1 MLEQKIAQA
10 NAWIDELAPQLWQL
24 SDAIYDHPEVG
35 PNEVYASGLLTDYLE
50 QQGFTVT
57 RGLATL
63 PTAFKAVW
71 KNGEGAPI
79 LAFYANMMPWP
90 VWDMAAAIKCRDR
103 PFWALL
109 RPLKRQPGIDPL
121 P

>member
-71 KNGEGAPI
+71 KNGEGGPNFGLLCEYDA
-79 LAFYANMMPWP
+79 LAGM
-90 VWDMAAAIKCRDR
+90 DMAAAIKCRDR